1 MSPRQHFDAEWLR
14 LREPV
19 DHRSRSSDL
28 LLPLQTA
35 WLNHGW
41 SRILDLGS
49 GTGSNLRY
57 LAPKIATDQEW
68 TLIDSDASL
77 LAAVD
82 IPEGVQGVRCVHGD
96 LADEGINLI
105 KETDLVTG
113 SALLDLVSHAWL
125 ERLVCAVET
134 ARCGVLFGLTYSGDL
149 QWFHVNTHDT
159 DHSETRPLPDD
170 HSDDTLVRQAL
181 NQHQLLD
188 KGLGPALGPTA
199 SAVAEALFKAA
210 GYRTWHR
217 PSPWCLS
224 LKDSRLVRR
233 LLSTWEE
240 AALEVESSTE
250 ANRIREWADRRREK
264 VDSGRF
270 SLVVGHLDL
279 LALPPDRKVV

>member
-1 MSPRQHFDAEWLR
+1 MSLRQHFAAEWLR

-19 DHRSRSSDL
+19 DHRSRASDL
-28 LLPLQTA
+28 LFPLQTD
-35 WLNHGW
+35 WLTYGW

-57 LAPKIATDQEW
+57 LAPKLATNQEW
-68 TLIDSDASL
+68 TLIDRDESL

-82 IPEGVQGVRCVHGD
+82 IPEGVQAVRCVHGD
-96 LADEGINLI
+96 LADEGINLV
-105 KETDLVTG
+105 KATDLVTG

-149 QWFHVNTHDT
+149 QWFHVNPHDT
-159 DHSETRPLPDD
+159 DRAETHPLPDN
-170 HSDDTLVRQAL
+170 HSDDTLVREAL
-181 NQHQLLD
+181 NQHQLRD

-199 SAVAEALFKAA
+199 NAVAETLFKAA

-217 PSPWCLS
+217 PSPWHLGS
-224 LKDSRLVRR
+224 ADSQLVRQ

-240 AALEVESSTE
+240 AALEVEPSTE
-250 ANRIREWADRRREK
+250 AHRIREWADRRRQK
-264 VDSGRF
+264 VDGGHF

-279 LALPPDRKVV
+279 LALPAERKVV